1 MQELHVHV
9 TCKSSRQKVQKTA
22 DGIKVW
28 LQSAPEKGKANK
40 ELVEILSDALGCN
53 VLLLSGSKS
62 REKVVGVQCTQNGL
76 EEKLRSIR

>member
-9 TCKSSRQKVQKTA
+9 VCKSSRQRIEKSA

-40 ELVEILSDALGCN
+40 ELIEILSDALGCN

-62 REKVVGVQCTQNGL
+62 REKTVGVQCTQEEL
-76 EEKLRSIR
+76 EEKISSIK